1 MTSRRPDGGRHVTRA
16 EAKLWRTVLA
26 DVTPLPGR
34 RPPVDDD
41 PPPAPE
47 SLPPAESQPQPSPRP
62 HLPRAHPHSHEL
74 THGHTPGI
82 DRRTADRMK
91 RGEMAIDGRIDL
103 HGLTQEAAHVALN
116 GFIARSYA
124 MGRRCLLVVT
134 GKGTR
139 EGTGVL
145 RRTVPHWLNDRPL
158 RGVILAFAHAQ
169 PRDGGEGALYVL
181 LKRQR

>member
-1 MTSRRPDGGRHVTRA
+1 MTIRHPSGGRHVTRA
-16 EAKLWRTVLA
+16 EAKLWRAVLA

-34 RPPVDDD
+34 A
-41 PPPAPE
+41 PPPEDEPPPTPVE
-47 SLPPAESQPQPSPRP
+47 TSPPAVAVRPVALPQPQP
-62 HLPRAHPHSHEL
+62 HIHEL
-74 THGHTPGI
+74 RHGHTPGI

-91 RGEMAIDGRIDL
+91 RGEMGIDGRIDL

-116 GFIARSYA
+116 GFISRSYA
-124 MGRRCLLVVT
+124 LGRRCLLVIT

-139 EGTGVL
+139 EGSGVL
-145 RRTVPHWLNDRPL
+145 RAAVPRWLNDRPL
-158 RGVILAFAHAQ
+158 RGVILAFSHAQ

>member
-1 MTSRRPDGGRHVTRA
+1 MTSRRTSGGRPVTRA
-16 EAKLWRTVLA
+16 EALLWRAVLA

-34 RPPVDDD
+34 K
-41 PPPAPE
+41 PPPPDMPSPAADSSAPAAAEPNRARLPSRSAQAPE
-47 SLPPAESQPQPSPRP
+47 LR
-62 HLPRAHPHSHEL
+62 
-74 THGHTPGI
+74 HGHTAGI

-91 RGEMAIDGRIDL
+91 RGEMDIDGRIDL

-124 MGRRCLLVVT
+124 LGRRCLLVIT
-134 GKGTR
+134 GKGLR

-145 RRTVPHWLNDRPL
+145 RAAVPRWLNERPL
-158 RGVILAFAHAQ
+158 RGAILAFSHARPQ
-169 PRDGGEGALYVL
+169 DGGEGALYVL